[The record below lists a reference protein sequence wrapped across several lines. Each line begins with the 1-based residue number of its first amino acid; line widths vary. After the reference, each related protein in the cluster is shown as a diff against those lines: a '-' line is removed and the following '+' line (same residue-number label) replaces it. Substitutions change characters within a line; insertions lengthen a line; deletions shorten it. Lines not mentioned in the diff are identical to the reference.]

1 MEIDTL
7 LGWMMVFLRSIGLVM
22 LLPGPG
28 GKPLPPVFRLG
39 VALALTMVVYPV
51 ASVRAWPV
59 ELTWAPVV
67 AGAVGEVVT
76 GLALGF
82 VGRFIFFLIETAG
95 RIMAS
100 EIGLAAAP
108 GFEMPDPARE
118 PLASFISTFG
128 ILLFFRLGG
137 HFGIIAAF
145 ARTFDLAAAGAGG
158 LGPST
163 PEILTRESAY
173 LIELAVR
180 IAAPFIALNFL
191 INLSFAILTR
201 VVPKLNVF
209 ILSFPFR
216 ILGGFMLLSGSGM
229 LIARYLDLAVNR
241 LPMRLLEMVAGG

>member
-1 MEIDTL
+1 MELDTL
-7 LGWMMVFLRSIGLVM
+7 LGWMMVFLRSVGLVM

-28 GKPLPPVFRLG
+28 GRPLPPVFRLG
-39 VALALTMVVYPV
+39 VAFALTMVVFPV
-51 ASVRAWPV
+51 APVRVWP
-59 ELTWAPVV
+59 ENLGWPPIV
-67 AGAVGEVVT
+67 AGALGEIVT

-82 VGRFIFFLIETAG
+82 VGRFIFFMIETAG

-118 PLASFISTFG
+118 PMASFISTFG
-128 ILLFFRLGG
+128 ILLFFVLGG

-145 ARTFDLAAAGAGG
+145 ARTFDLVAAGSGH
-158 LGPST
+158 LGPEG
-163 PEILTRESAY
+163 PEILARESAY
-173 LIELAVR
+173 MIELAVR

-216 ILGGFMLLSGSGM
+216 ILGGFMLLGGSGM
-229 LIARYLDLAVNR
+229 LIARYLDLAINR
-241 LPMRLLEMVAGG
+241 LPMRLLELVAGG